1 MDFMKIGKIFSFIG
15 FLLMLV
21 MLIYGFAIG
30 NFTGEGKILL
40 GMPWGQ
46 ISLVDIYI
54 EFIIVCSWIVYREN
68 NIAKSLIW
76 VLLVLTLGSMI
87 SCLYIFLSFNK
98 SNGNWQKFWQKN
110 RL

>member
-1 MDFMKIGKIFSFIG
+1 MKIGKIFSFIG